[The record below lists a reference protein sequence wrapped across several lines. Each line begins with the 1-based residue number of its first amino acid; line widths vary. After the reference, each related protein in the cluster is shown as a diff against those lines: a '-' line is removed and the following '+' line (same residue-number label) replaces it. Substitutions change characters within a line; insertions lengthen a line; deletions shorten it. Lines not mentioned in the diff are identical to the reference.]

1 MRALLKVIVPCLLL
15 ALLATACS
23 PHLQATTSRR
33 SLWPHNRT
41 DRAGD
46 RQGLWITYHDSA
58 NTRPQ
63 IRGRYRHSWPVGRF
77 RHYAY
82 AGYLERYER
91 FRRRYIDI
99 TDYHP
104 NGQVWYR
111 GRARLVREPSGLHY
125 YWYGDW
131 VVYAPDG
138 KMAKIETYD
147 HGQRVASWSPTKGNL
162 VP

>member
-1 MRALLKVIVPCLLL
+1 MKPLLPGLVSLSAL

-23 PHLQATTSRR
+23 PHLQAGTSHHH
-33 SLWPHNRT
+33 LWPRNRL

-46 RQGLWITYHDSA
+46 RQGLWITYYDSA

-63 IRGRYRHSWPVGRF
+63 LRGRYRHSWPVGRW
-77 RHYAY
+77 RHYAS
-82 AGYLERYER
+82 AGHLERYER

-111 GRARLVREPSGLHY
+111 GRARLVHEPNGLHY

-131 VVYAPDG
+131 LVYTPTG
-138 KMAKIETYD
+138 QLEKIETYD
-147 HGQRVASWSPTKGNL
+147 HGQRVTSWSPTKGNL

>member
-1 MRALLKVIVPCLLL
+1 MRTLLRTTAPYVLLV
-15 ALLATACS
+15 LLATACS
-23 PHLQATTSRR
+23 PRMQAGASHHG
-33 SLWPHNRT
+33 LWPHNRL

-58 NTRPQ
+58 NTRLQ
-63 IRGRYRHSWPVGRF
+63 LRGRYRHSQPVGRF
-77 RHYAY
+77 RHYTY
-82 AGYLERYER
+82 DGYLERRER

-111 GRARLVREPSGLHY
+111 GRARLVSEPAGLHY

-138 KMAKIETYD
+138 QLAKIETYD
-147 HGQRVASWSPTKGNL
+147 HGQRVASWSPTKGTL